1 MRKTRWS
8 WYLLL
13 SSIGVVSAEGL
24 SWSTPVIFPVGV
36 FVLLIY
42 GLHYVLIVDYLAA
55 RRALTLRGLAVGG
68 LVVGITTESLL
79 TKVIWNPPW
88 DEGDVTRI
96 LGLGLFEV
104 GFIVMVWHV
113 WLSMAVPFA
122 LSLTYFGQ
130 TGIVSERQARWLLR
144 ALPLT
149 MWMGASIQSP
159 DLIPL
164 ALIGIPLNTLGI
176 LLAARLYHR
185 YARRQPLTDITQ
197 MTLTRRERRV
207 MWGLVILLYALITP
221 TRADAFPSVGPFVL
235 GMALVAGSFWLLRAV
250 ARADSGRTPLPN
262 TLRYTERGF
271 VRYAGRFGLASIALV
286 IAALVLKPV
295 SAGLMLVAIL
305 LSVPVGDGYLARL
318 AWRLRR
324 GQQPY
329 EHRLAPSVVSAAE
342 EG

>member
-8 WYLLL
+8 WYLLV
-13 SSIGVVSAEGL
+13 SGIGVVSAEGL
-24 SWSTPVIFPVGV
+24 SWSTPVIFPVGL

-42 GLHYVLIVDYLAA
+42 GLHYVLIVDYLAT
-55 RRALTLRGLAVGG
+55 RRALTLRSLAVGG

-88 DEGDVTRI
+88 DEGDVTRV

-104 GFIVMVWHV
+104 GFIVLVWHV
-113 WLSMAVPFA
+113 WMSMAVPFA

-130 TGIVSERQARWLLR
+130 AGIVGERGARWLLR

-149 MWMGASIQSP
+149 MWMGAAIQSP

-164 ALIGIPLNTLGI
+164 ALIGIPLNAVGI

-185 YARRQPLTDITQ
+185 YARRQPLRDVSDMI
-197 MTLTRRERRV
+197 LTRGERRLV
-207 MWGLVILLYALITP
+207 WGLVILLYALITP
-221 TRADAFPSVGPFVL
+221 TRADAFPSAGPFVL
-235 GMALVAGSFWLLRAV
+235 GMALLAGSFWLLRAV
-250 ARADSGRTPLPN
+250 ARADSGRMPPPN
-262 TLRYTERGF
+262 TLRYSERGF
-271 VRYAGRFGLASIALV
+271 VRYAVRFGLVSLV
-286 IAALVLKPV
+286 LVVAALILKPV
-295 SAGLMLVAIL
+295 SAGFMLVVIL
-305 LSVPVGDGYLARL
+305 VSMPVGDGYLARL

-324 GQQPY
+324 HQG
-329 EHRLAPSVVSAAE
+329 HRLAPGVVGAVE